1 MLIFWWYRYIWWYYE
16 YIGVQMDVSWP
27 LDIIPGFSVRWS
39 FLTDRWNDILW
50 VYWLLDVMYLDF
62 MPMSAWWHLAVIWI
76 NIYIVWVESWDSDV
90 RSPGVHV
97 LCAALYVFIMYRF
110 ITSWVV
116 HDAASTIVISYTY
129 FYNIR
134 SCVISTVV
142 CCHDDSL
149 IMSCIFKP
157 LLDIFIMSDYIVYV
171 GTTIIIHI
179 KAIEEI
185 LIMWIHLIKLHTII
199 QLIWLF
205 QLIYYF
211 Y

>member
-1 MLIFWWYRYIWWYYE
+1 M
-16 YIGVQMDVSWP
+16 V
-27 LDIIPGFSVRWS
+27 
-39 FLTDRWNDILW
+39 ILW
-50 VYWLLDVMYLDF
+50 VYWCPDGCFLATWYNSGVFCQMEFPDRSMEWYIMSILIIGCDVFEFYADECMMALG
-62 MPMSAWWHLAVIWI
+62 VIWI

-129 FYNIR
+129 FFNIR

-149 IMSCIFKP
+149 IMFYILKP
-157 LLDIFIMSDYIVYV
+157 LFDIFIMSDYIVMLELQLSY
-171 GTTIIIHI
+171 
-179 KAIEEI
+179 I
-185 LIMWIHLIKLHTII
+185 LR
-199 QLIWLF
+199 Q
-205 QLIYYF
+205 
-211 Y
+211 